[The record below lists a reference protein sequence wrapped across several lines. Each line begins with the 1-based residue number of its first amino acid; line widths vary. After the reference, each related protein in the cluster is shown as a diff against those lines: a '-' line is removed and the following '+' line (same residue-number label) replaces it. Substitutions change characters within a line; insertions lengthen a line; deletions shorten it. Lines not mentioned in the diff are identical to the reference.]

1 MQPSSTESSTTQST
15 VTTTVSTSNTTLST
29 VVQISTAV
37 ASKIS
42 EIDAVL
48 AQMDTNSTEYAL
60 ITSVKDLLGDITAL
74 LTSSRVVRSAGSCET
89 QLAKWTTIKGHFQN
103 ISIVLNQMDNTS
115 VQVLSTLVASLKSF
129 VEVNLAMIETEIS

>member
-1 MQPSSTESSTTQST
+1 M
-15 VTTTVSTSNTTLST
+15 
-29 VVQISTAV
+29 

-74 LTSSRVVRSAGSCET
+74 LTSSRVVRSAGSKMNNKHNVFFIN
-89 QLAKWTTIKGHFQN
+89 LFQA
-103 ISIVLNQMDNTS
+103 VRLN
-115 VQVLSTLVASLKSF
+115 
-129 VEVNLAMIETEIS
+129 